1 MKNRSKQKQENT
13 ETIDRKQKPMA
24 REFSGAKANGNE
36 RKGKKS
42 RLPKAEKT

>member
-1 MKNRSKQKQENT
+1 MQKTRTKTNKSPW
-13 ETIDRKQKPMA
+13 KQKPLA
-24 REFSGAKANGNE
+24 RELSGTKANGNE